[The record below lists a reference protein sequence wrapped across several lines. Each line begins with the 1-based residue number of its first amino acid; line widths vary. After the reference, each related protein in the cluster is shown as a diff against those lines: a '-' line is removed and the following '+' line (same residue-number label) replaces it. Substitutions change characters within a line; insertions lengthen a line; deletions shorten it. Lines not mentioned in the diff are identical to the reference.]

1 MPKNKIIIT
10 LGAFIALLPIL
21 GFPTSWE
28 SFFEVIVGLA
38 IILTSV
44 WATIDKKLIQKAKAQ
59 KRQAQREA
67 FEAPETPSELQEP
80 TDSFEVKDL
89 NN

>member
-28 SFFEVIVGLA
+28 SFFEVVIGLA
-38 IILTSV
+38 IILISV
-44 WATIDKKLIQKAKAQ
+44 WATVDKKLIQKAKAQ

-67 FEAPETPSELQEP
+67 FETSEEP
-80 TDSFEVKDL
+80 TDSFEELDSSNDQTL
-89 NN
+89 